1 MTGLPIPREPER
13 RRRVFL
19 HIGSPKTGTTF
30 LQQVLWSHRERAAAQ
45 GVLLPLKRFNDHYL
59 ASLDIRG
66 MATPNS
72 PHEAAQGMW
81 ARLVADAGGWPG
93 TVLVSHELFAA
104 ADDAQARR
112 AVSSFGPGV
121 EVHVVLTAR
130 DLLRQLSAEWQEHVK
145 HRSTLR
151 FEEFVASVKKDA
163 PSRSGW
169 FWRVQDYVS
178 LVDRWGGGLPPS
190 RVHVVTVPPAGAPPT
205 LLWSRFAGLLGL
217 DPDSF
222 DTAASRANT
231 SLGREQAEILRQVN
245 LALDGRLALPGPYPT
260 VVKDVFA
267 HQVLAGRTGNPLT
280 LDVADTQFALEQS
293 SVLAE
298 GLAAAGVDVVGS
310 LDELVPTK
318 EATGVRGA
326 AGAYEPPAADVLL
339 QESLAAM
346 ADLLVKLSD
355 VTERHRDAVQ
365 RADTLRRAPVRAA
378 LLELGERH
386 PGVLRARRTWQRLRE
401 RR

>member
-1 MTGLPIPREPER
+1 
-13 RRRVFL
+13 
-19 HIGSPKTGTTF
+19 
-30 LQQVLWSHRERAAAQ
+30 
-45 GVLLPLKRFNDHYL
+45 
-59 ASLDIRG
+59 
-66 MATPNS
+66 
-72 PHEAAQGMW
+72 MW
-81 ARLVADAGGWPG
+81 TRLVSDAAGWPG

-112 AVSSFGPGV
+112 AITSFGPGV
-121 EVHVVLTAR
+121 EVHVVQTVR

-145 HRSTLR
+145 HRSTMR
-151 FEEFVASVKKDA
+151 FDEFVASVKKDA

-169 FWRVQDYVS
+169 FWRVQDYVR
-178 LVDRWGGGLPPS
+178 LVDRWGAGLPPA
-190 RVHVVTVPPAGAPPT
+190 RVHVVTVPPPGAPPT

-222 DTAASRANT
+222 ETAASRANT

-245 LALDGRLALPGPYPT
+245 VALDGRLALPGPYPA

-267 HQVLAGRTGNPLT
+267 HQVLAGRTGNRLA
-280 LDVADTQFALEQS
+280 LDAADTQFALEQS
-293 SVLAE
+293 RVLAE
-298 GLAAAGVDVVGS
+298 GLAAAEVDVVGS
-310 LDELVPTK
+310 LDELVPI
-318 EATGVRGA
+318 EDAATVSAA
-326 AGAYEPPAADVLL
+326 AGAYEPPAPDVLL

-355 VTERHRDAVQ
+355 VTERNRDAVQ
-365 RADTLRRAPVRAA
+365 RADVLHRAPVRAA

-386 PGVLRARRTWQRLRE
+386 PSLLRARATVQRLRD